1 MSVLA
6 LLFGSFTVPAT
17 AKAQIVGAQA
27 QYNSNVALQSGPDIE
42 FDFEGNTGA
51 NVQSASL
58 FPWTVQYDGRSES
71 FWAYCIEPSV
81 ALGNEGGTWSGKVVD
96 SAQYT
101 GGENKLG
108 STNPEAK
115 ERAEKI
121 NWIVSN
127 SYPHLSPAEMGFPNA
142 TIPDI
147 VPATAAAVWVISA
160 DATIDRSE
168 LEDGQLAIFDYL
180 MNNVKPLPMDSEY
193 SGKFIQ
199 SDAQDVVLVP
209 PRNAPKPKISTTASF
224 SESEL
229 VKTSPGQAPTDYVWD
244 TVNIENIYPGY
255 EYTLRGELFRKDANG
270 KLRSEDV
277 STESFK
283 TSDPKFTVTS
293 ENADGTVS
301 GTIVVRLSD
310 AEDIEKGEVGV
321 VYERLT
327 ANGITADGLPQ
338 VGNHLIAAH
347 EDPNDES
354 QIVKPYWTETPTSQT
369 SPDSPG
375 TSNPVVPPTPATEET
390 TTVTPTVTETA
401 PAVTTTQPGKTVV
414 TTEPDVTT
422 TQPGKTTTE
431 TQPDVTTTQPGNTVV
446 TTEPDVTTTQPG
458 NTVVTTEPDV
468 TTTQPGNTVVT
479 TEPDVTTTQPGNTV
493 VTTEPDVTT
502 TQPGNRVVTTEPDVT
517 TTQPGNTVVTTEPD
531 VTTTQPGNTVVT
543 TEPDVTTTQPG
554 TTVTSTAPA
563 VTVTETPTVT
573 TTNPNETVTTTVK
586 QGFKPNPEIRTVAE
600 FKDGVNVVQNGSTVV
615 DTVYYSG
622 LVAGKSYTLDAKLV
636 DKQDANNVLGTG
648 AVTFKVPGTEGE
660 LANGNVKV
668 DIAVTNAPNPVQAAV
683 AFERLT
689 SKEVNKAGEETDGK
703 KSNPIAEHEDIT
715 DEDQTVRTVLE
726 PSIATNAKFQDGST
740 EVVAGNTVIDTV
752 DYKGLVP
759 GKEYTLTAQLM
770 ERVGEK
776 APYQEGNVLG
786 QGTKTFTPETTDGSV
801 EVEITVNDDV
811 NKPVNAA
818 VAFEELTSTEVDEN
832 GQDNPKGGDT
842 PETSDD
848 NKIAEHKDIDDAN
861 QTVGAPHITTNANFE
876 KGSSEVT
883 NGAVVVDTVTYAGLV
898 PGKRYTLTAQLIDKA
913 DGKTVLGTGTETFTP
928 KEANG
933 SVDVKITVDNAP
945 DPEDRVVTA
954 AVAFEELTSTEVD
967 KNGNDNPKGGDT
979 PETSDDN
986 EIAEHTEIN
995 DEDQTVRNPK
1005 ISTNANF
1012 ANGAQEVKNG
1022 VAVVDT
1028 VTYEGLAPGKVYTL
1042 TADLIN
1048 KADGKTVLGTGNK
1061 TFIPSAPNGSED
1073 VTIVVSNAPEG
1084 ETVTAAVAFETL
1096 TSTQVD
1102 RAGKDNPK
1110 GGDTPETS
1118 DDNEI
1123 ADHKDIND
1131 KDQTVR
1137 SPRIATNA
1145 NFADGAKQVENGA
1158 VVVDTVD
1165 YSGLV
1170 KGKTYTLTAELK
1182 ERLGEAAPYTEG
1194 RTIGTG
1200 TETFQAPAENG
1211 KVDVRITVDGLEDGE
1226 QVAAAV
1232 AFEELTSTEVDRNGN
1247 DTPDAPGANEI
1258 AEHKE
1263 INDDNQTVE
1272 GPVDTPAPT
1281 TSEETIPTTTIQ
1293 LLPSTDPSEPSE
1305 STEETPVVPVPSEG
1319 TSEEPT
1325 PTTDVCKPVTSTSTV
1340 PGTTEPG
1347 TTEPGTTVPGTTG
1360 PDTTVPGTTV
1370 PGSTVPGTTVEESTT
1385 EVTTVPETC
1394 ASTPEEEPTPE
1405 ESTPTVP
1412 AEPTTSKETTT
1423 TTEPTTS
1430 KETTE
1435 ATTKVTTSA
1444 QPTTKPATPV
1454 VPSNTTTPVVPPVVW
1469 FPNPQIGTNAD
1480 FANGATEVVSGT
1492 VVNDTVKYQGLVPG
1506 KTYTLTAELVSKDVY
1521 NELVN
1526 RDAYG
1531 DAIIGTGTKT
1541 FTASETGNGSVVVE
1555 IPVVD
1560 GIDTPVRA
1568 AVAFETLTSTEVDRE
1583 GNDNPQGGETPN
1595 DVSDDNPIAEHK
1607 NINDQNQTVR
1617 SPNVPENSEP
1627 FIGTNANFAEGSTEV
1642 VAGATVVDT
1651 VRYTGLVPGKT
1662 YTLIADLVA
1671 KGSGAIIGQGE
1682 KQFVASES
1690 GYGAVNVDITVAS
1703 WVTNP
1708 VHAAVAFERLTSVEV
1723 DAQGNEQPA
1732 GNRVPQQIA
1741 EHRDINDAAQT
1752 VITPGTSEGRDIPG
1766 EPGVSTNADFSK
1778 GAEVVNGAV
1787 VRDVVKYWGLVPGAT
1802 YTATAQLMER
1812 LGESAPYTEGR
1823 VLGTQSVTFTP
1834 ETAYGEIVVEIPVT
1848 NAEGAVPAAVAF
1860 ETLTSTEV
1868 DRNGDENP
1876 KGGNTPDDVT
1886 DDNPIAEHKDI
1897 NDGYQTVKTSEGNT
1911 PPAEETTPATTT
1923 PSTTTPVAPS
1933 EETTPA
1939 SSTPAPT
1946 TAPGEE
1952 GSSSDFDKK
1961 KLWWLLLIPG
1971 LGMIPAVL
1979 GGGNGSSK
1987 PAPKPAPAP
1996 QESKPAPAPSSQPA
2010 PAPVGKPV
2018 PADSPRG
2025 EIKQIPSGGTVLE
2038 DDMPAYI

>member
-390 TTVTPTVTETA
+390 TTVTPTVTVTA
-401 PAVTTTQPGKTVV
+401 PA
-414 TTEPDVTT
+414 VTT

-431 TQPDVTTTQPGNTVV
+431 TQPDVTTTQPGKT
-446 TTEPDVTTTQPG
+446 TTETQ
-458 NTVVTTEPDV
+458 
-468 TTTQPGNTVVT
+468 
-479 TEPDVTTTQPGNTV
+479 
-493 VTTEPDVTT
+493 
-502 TQPGNRVVTTEPDVT
+502 
-517 TTQPGNTVVTTEPD
+517 PD

-752 DYKGLVP
+752 DYEGLVP
-759 GKEYTLTAQLM
+759 GKEYTLSAKLM
-770 ERVGEK
+770 ERLGE
-776 APYQEGNVLG
+776 AGSYEAGRVLG
-786 QGTKTFTPETTDGSV
+786 EGTATFTASETGADSV
-801 EVEITVNDDV
+801 EVTIEVSDDV
-811 NKPVNAA
+811 TEPVPAA
-818 VAFEELTSTEVDEN
+818 VAFEYLTSTEVNAQGE
-832 GQDNPKGGDT
+832 DNPKGADT
-842 PETSDD
+842 PKDSSDD
-848 NKIAEHKDIDDAN
+848 NPIADH
-861 QTVGAPHITTNANFE
+861 
-876 KGSSEVT
+876 
-883 NGAVVVDTVTYAGLV
+883 
-898 PGKRYTLTAQLIDKA
+898 
-913 DGKTVLGTGTETFTP
+913 
-928 KEANG
+928 
-933 SVDVKITVDNAP
+933 
-945 DPEDRVVTA
+945 ED
-954 AVAFEELTSTEVD
+954 
-967 KNGNDNPKGGDT
+967 
-979 PETSDDN
+979 
-986 EIAEHTEIN
+986 IN
-995 DEDQTVRNPK
+995 DE
-1005 ISTNANF
+1005 A
-1012 ANGAQEVKNG
+1012 
-1022 VAVVDT
+1022 
-1028 VTYEGLAPGKVYTL
+1028 
-1042 TADLIN
+1042 
-1048 KADGKTVLGTGNK
+1048 
-1061 TFIPSAPNGSED
+1061 
-1073 VTIVVSNAPEG
+1073 
-1084 ETVTAAVAFETL
+1084 
-1096 TSTQVD
+1096 
-1102 RAGKDNPK
+1102 
-1110 GGDTPETS
+1110 
-1118 DDNEI
+1118 
-1123 ADHKDIND
+1123 
-1131 KDQTVR
+1131 
-1137 SPRIATNA
+1137 
-1145 NFADGAKQVENGA
+1145 
-1158 VVVDTVD
+1158 
-1165 YSGLV
+1165 
-1170 KGKTYTLTAELK
+1170 
-1182 ERLGEAAPYTEG
+1182 
-1194 RTIGTG
+1194 
-1200 TETFQAPAENG
+1200 
-1211 KVDVRITVDGLEDGE
+1211 
-1226 QVAAAV
+1226 
-1232 AFEELTSTEVDRNGN
+1232 
-1247 DTPDAPGANEI
+1247 
-1258 AEHKE
+1258 
-1263 INDDNQTVE
+1263 QTVE
-1272 GPVDTPAPT
+1272 GPGET
-1281 TSEETIPTTTIQ
+1281 TSEEPAPTTTIQ
-1293 LLPSTDPSEPSE
+1293 LLPSTEPSVPSPSKVTTTVTTTKE
-1305 STEETPVVPVPSEG
+1305 PTQEET

-1325 PTTDVCKPVTSTSTV
+1325 PTTTIQLLPSTEPSTTSGVSTTKTAGVNEKTSTTSETSTTGVTTTDATTEATTPVTEPSTNETAPSSTPVVPLVPSNPEGKIDTKVTVNGKAIVDGEPVTVTEQDVNNGLKVTDEITYSGLAAGTKYRFEGQLQRVEFNEAGEVVKVTPVTEVKSTDVVAAENGKGTASVDFGTLTELIPGATYVVYERAIPLDGNDQPTTDPNGEPKDPSKDNRKVVEHKDPKDKAQTFEVVKTPTTTPTSPVAPSTTPDKCVPVTTVSTV
-1340 PGTTEPG
+1340 PGTTVAE
-1347 TTEPGTTVPGTTG
+1347 TTVSGTTVPESTLPGTPASTVPG
-1360 PDTTVPGTTV
+1360 TTVPGTTV
-1370 PGSTVPGTTVEESTT
+1370 PGTTVAPSTVPATTLPEHCVTTTPVTTTSVTTTPVAPTT
-1385 EVTTVPETC
+1385 E
-1394 ASTPEEEPTPE
+1394 PTQPTE
-1405 ESTPTVP
+1405 TVP
-1412 AEPTTSKETTT
+1412 AQPSTSEKPSKETTT
-1423 TTEPTTS
+1423 T
-1430 KETTE
+1430 
-1435 ATTKVTTSA
+1435 A
-1444 QPTTKPATPV
+1444 
-1454 VPSNTTTPVVPPVVW
+1454 PSSTTPVVPPVVW
-1469 FPNPQIGTNAD
+1469 FPNPQIGTTAD
-1480 FANGATEVVSGT
+1480 FANGAKEVVSGV

-1506 KTYTLTAELVSKDVY
+1506 KTYTLSAQLVSKDAFNNLADKNVY
-1521 NELVN
+1521 GE
-1526 RDAYG
+1526 
-1531 DAIIGTGTKT
+1531 AIIGTGTKT
-1541 FTASETGNGSVVVE
+1541 FTASETGNGSEVVE
-1555 IPVVD
+1555 ITVND

-1568 AVAFETLTSTEVDRE
+1568 AVAFETLTSTEVD
-1583 GNDNPQGGETPN
+1583 GNGQDNPKGGDTPN
-1595 DVSDDNPIAEHK
+1595 DPSDDNPIAEHK

-1617 SPNVPENSEP
+1617 SPETPDTPPVFGEKPY
-1627 FIGTNANFAEGSTEV
+1627 IGTNANFATGSKQV

-1651 VRYTGLVPGKT
+1651 VRYAGLVPGKT
-1662 YTLIADLVA
+1662 YTLTADLVT
-1671 KGSGAIIGQGE
+1671 KLNGAVVGQGE
-1682 KQFVASES
+1682 KQFTASED
-1690 GYGAVNVDITVAS
+1690 GFGVVDVEITVAS
-1703 WVTNP
+1703 WVKEP
-1708 VHAAVAFERLTSVEV
+1708 IYAAVAFERLTSTEV
-1723 DAQGNEQPA
+1723 DAQGEDLPE
-1732 GNRVPQQIA
+1732 GNRVPAQIA

-1752 VITPGTSEGRDIPG
+1752 VVSPEVDKGRG
-1766 EPGVSTNADFSK
+1766 VTMEPGVSTNADFAN
-1778 GAEVVNGAV
+1778 GGVVENGAT
-1787 VRDVVKYWGLVPGAT
+1787 VRDVVNYWGLVPGKT
-1802 YTATAQLMER
+1802 YTATAKLMER
-1812 LGESAPYTEGR
+1812 VGEKAPYSEGR
-1823 VLGTQSVTFTP
+1823 VLGTETVTFTP
-1834 ETAYGEIVVEIPVT
+1834 KESSGTITVDIPVT
-1848 NAEGAVPAAVAF
+1848 NAETPVVAAVAY
-1860 ETLTSTEV
+1860 ETITSTEV
-1868 DRNGDENP
+1868 DRSGKDNP
-1876 KGGNTPDDVT
+1876 KGGDTPTDYS
-1886 DDNPIAEHKDI
+1886 DDNPIAEHEDI
-1897 NDGYQTVKTSEGNT
+1897 NDSFQTVTSEGDT
-1911 PPAEETTPATTT
+1911 PTTPEETTPAETPETTT
-1923 PSTTTPVAPS
+1923 

-1939 SSTPAPT
+1939 PVPSETTSTT
-1946 TAPGEE
+1946 TTPGSDGGTTPDE
-1952 GSSSDFDKK
+1952 GSSVDRD

-1971 LGMIPAVL
+1971 LGMIPALL
-1979 GGGNGSSK
+1979 GGGGSST
-1987 PAPKPAPAP
+1987 PAPKPAPKP
-1996 QESKPAPAPSSQPA
+1996 VPSKPAPAPAPSTSTVHTPKPA
-2010 PAPVGKPV
+2010 GKPV

-2025 EIKQIPSGGTVLE
+2025 EIKQIPSGGTAL
-2038 DDMPAYI
+2038 DADMPAYI

>member
-1 MSVLA
+1 M
-6 LLFGSFTVPAT
+6 
-17 AKAQIVGAQA
+17 
-27 QYNSNVALQSGPDIE
+27 
-42 FDFEGNTGA
+42 
-51 NVQSASL
+51 
-58 FPWTVQYDGRSES
+58 
-71 FWAYCIEPSV
+71 
-81 ALGNEGGTWSGKVVD
+81 
-96 SAQYT
+96 
-101 GGENKLG
+101 
-108 STNPEAK
+108 
-115 ERAEKI
+115 
-121 NWIVSN
+121 
-127 SYPHLSPAEMGFPNA
+127 
-142 TIPDI
+142 
-147 VPATAAAVWVISA
+147 
-160 DATIDRSE
+160 
-168 LEDGQLAIFDYL
+168 
-180 MNNVKPLPMDSEY
+180 
-193 SGKFIQ
+193 
-199 SDAQDVVLVP
+199 
-209 PRNAPKPKISTTASF
+209 
-224 SESEL
+224 
-229 VKTSPGQAPTDYVWD
+229 
-244 TVNIENIYPGY
+244 
-255 EYTLRGELFRKDANG
+255 
-270 KLRSEDV
+270 
-277 STESFK
+277 
-283 TSDPKFTVTS
+283 
-293 ENADGTVS
+293 
-301 GTIVVRLSD
+301 
-310 AEDIEKGEVGV
+310 
-321 VYERLT
+321 
-327 ANGITADGLPQ
+327 
-338 VGNHLIAAH
+338 
-347 EDPNDES
+347 
-354 QIVKPYWTETPTSQT
+354 
-369 SPDSPG
+369 
-375 TSNPVVPPTPATEET
+375 
-390 TTVTPTVTETA
+390 
-401 PAVTTTQPGKTVV
+401 
-414 TTEPDVTT
+414 
-422 TQPGKTTTE
+422 
-431 TQPDVTTTQPGNTVV
+431 
-446 TTEPDVTTTQPG
+446 TTTQPG

>member
-1 MSVLA
+1 M
-6 LLFGSFTVPAT
+6 
-17 AKAQIVGAQA
+17 
-27 QYNSNVALQSGPDIE
+27 
-42 FDFEGNTGA
+42 
-51 NVQSASL
+51 
-58 FPWTVQYDGRSES
+58 
-71 FWAYCIEPSV
+71 
-81 ALGNEGGTWSGKVVD
+81 
-96 SAQYT
+96 
-101 GGENKLG
+101 
-108 STNPEAK
+108 
-115 ERAEKI
+115 
-121 NWIVSN
+121 
-127 SYPHLSPAEMGFPNA
+127 
-142 TIPDI
+142 
-147 VPATAAAVWVISA
+147 
-160 DATIDRSE
+160 
-168 LEDGQLAIFDYL
+168 
-180 MNNVKPLPMDSEY
+180 
-193 SGKFIQ
+193 
-199 SDAQDVVLVP
+199 
-209 PRNAPKPKISTTASF
+209 
-224 SESEL
+224 
-229 VKTSPGQAPTDYVWD
+229 TS
-244 TVNIENIYPGY
+244 
-255 EYTLRGELFRKDANG
+255 
-270 KLRSEDV
+270 
-277 STESFK
+277 
-283 TSDPKFTVTS
+283 
-293 ENADGTVS
+293 
-301 GTIVVRLSD
+301 
-310 AEDIEKGEVGV
+310 
-321 VYERLT
+321 
-327 ANGITADGLPQ
+327 
-338 VGNHLIAAH
+338 
-347 EDPNDES
+347 
-354 QIVKPYWTETPTSQT
+354 
-369 SPDSPG
+369 
-375 TSNPVVPPTPATEET
+375 
-390 TTVTPTVTETA
+390 
-401 PAVTTTQPGKTVV
+401 TQPGNTVV
-414 TTEPDVTT
+414 T
-422 TQPGKTTTE
+422 

-446 TTEPDVTTTQPG
+446 TTQPDVTSTQPG
-458 NTVVTTEPDV
+458 TTFRTTEPTVTETAPAPTVTTTMPVTTVTAPAVTTTVPGSTVVTTEPIV
-468 TTTQPGNTVVT
+468 TTTV
-479 TEPDVTTTQPGNTV
+479 
-493 VTTEPDVTT
+493 
-502 TQPGNRVVTTEPDVT
+502 
-517 TTQPGNTVVTTEPD
+517 
-531 VTTTQPGNTVVT
+531 
-543 TEPDVTTTQPG
+543 PG
-554 TTVTSTAPA
+554 TTVSETLPLVPGEPSEESTAPI
-563 VTVTETPTVT
+563 T
-573 TTNPNETVTTTVK
+573 TTTVK
-586 QGFKPNPEIRTVAE
+586 QGFNPNPSIRTVAE

-615 DTVYYSG
+615 DTVYYYG

-636 DKQDANNVLGTG
+636 DKQDDENVLGTG
-648 AVTFKVPGTEGE
+648 AVTFKVPGTDGE

-689 SKEVNKAGEETDGK
+689 SKDVNKAGEETDGK
-703 KSNPIAEHEDIT
+703 KVNDIAKHEDIS
-715 DEDQTVRTVLE
+715 DEDQTVRTVFE

-759 GKEYTLTAQLM
+759 GKEYTLSAKLM

-776 APYQEGNVLG
+776 APYQEGKVLG
-786 QGTKTFTPETTDGSV
+786 TGTTTFTPETTDGSV
-801 EVEITVNDDV
+801 EVEIKVNDDV

-832 GQDNPKGGDT
+832 GQDNSKGGDT

-848 NKIAEHKDIDDAN
+848 NKIAEHKDINDAN

-898 PGKRYTLTAQLIDKA
+898 PGKEYTLTAQLIDKA

-945 DPEDRVVTA
+945 EDRVVTA
-954 AVAFEELTSTEVD
+954 AVAFEELTSTQVD
-967 KNGNDNPKGGDT
+967 KTGNDNPKGGDT

-986 EIAEHTEIN
+986 PIADHKEIN

-1028 VTYEGLAPGKVYTL
+1028 VTYEGLVPGKVYTL

-1048 KADGKTVLGTGNK
+1048 KADGKTVLGSGNK
-1061 TFIPSAPNGSED
+1061 TFIPTTPNGSED

-1102 RAGKDNPK
+1102 RAGKENPK

-1118 DDNEI
+1118 DDNPI
-1123 ADHKDIND
+1123 AEHKDIND

-1145 NFADGAKQVENGA
+1145 NFADGAKQVENGT
-1158 VVVDTVD
+1158 VVVDTVE

-1170 KGKTYTLTAELK
+1170 KDKTYTLTAELK
-1182 ERLGEAAPYTEG
+1182 ERLGEAAPFREG

-1200 TETFQAPAENG
+1200 TETFTAEAENG
-1211 KVDVRITVDGLEDGE
+1211 KVDVHITVEGLNEGE

-1247 DTPDAPGANEI
+1247 DTPDAPGANKI
-1258 AEHKE
+1258 AEHKD
-1263 INDDNQTVE
+1263 INDGKQTVE
-1272 GPVDTPAPT
+1272 GPVNTPT
-1281 TSEETIPTTTIQ
+1281 TE
-1293 LLPSTDPSEPSE
+1293 PSAPGESTESTVPAVPSEP
-1305 STEETPVVPVPSEG
+1305 T
-1319 TSEEPT
+1319 EPT
-1325 PTTDVCKPVTSTSTV
+1325 APGESSEPTTQETTPTAPTTDVCKPVTSTSTV

-1347 TTEPGTTVPGTTG
+1347 TIEPGTTVPGTTG
-1360 PDTTVPGTTV
+1360 PDTTIPGTTV
-1370 PGSTVPGTTVEESTT
+1370 PGTTGPGTTVKESTT

-1394 ASTPEEEPTPE
+1394 VSTTEEEPTPDTSDE
-1405 ESTPTVP
+1405 TSTEPTEPTAPETSKESTTTVP
-1412 AEPTTSKETTT
+1412 AQPTTSEQ
-1423 TTEPTTS
+1423 TTEP
-1430 KETTE
+1430 
-1435 ATTKVTTSA
+1435 TKVTTSE
-1444 QPTTKPATPV
+1444 QPTKPTTPV

-1469 FPNPQIGTNAD
+1469 FPNPQIGTTAD

-1617 SPNVPENSEP
+1617 SPNAPEASEP
-1627 FIGTNANFAEGSTEV
+1627 FIGTNANFAEGATEA

-1662 YTLIADLVA
+1662 YTLTADLVA

-1682 KQFVASES
+1682 KQFVASEA
-1690 GYGAVNVDITVAS
+1690 GYGSVNVDITVAS
-1703 WVTNP
+1703 WVTKP
-1708 VHAAVAFERLTSVEV
+1708 VYAAVAFERLTSVEV

-1802 YTATAQLMER
+1802 YTATAHLMER

-1834 ETAYGEIVVEIPVT
+1834 EAAYGEIVVEIPVT

-1886 DDNPIAEHKDI
+1886 DDNPIAEHTDI
-1897 NDGYQTVKTSEGNT
+1897 NDGYQTVETSEGNT

-1923 PSTTTPVAPS
+1923 PSTTTPDAPS

-1939 SSTPAPT
+1939 SSTTAPT
-1946 TAPGEE
+1946 TVPGEE

-1996 QESKPAPAPSSQPA
+1996 SESKPAPAPSSQPA

-2038 DDMPAYI
+2038 KDMPAYI

>member
-1 MSVLA
+1 MSNSGGVGFTLKKGANGQEQVGYGGFCLEPEKNNPEGLEAEKESNWSVDQNFLSGLPQQNQQALSWIVNTFFSTEPNQLREQGNLLA
-6 LLFGSFTVPAT
+6 EEAQKAGKLPELDFDDDEYDFDDNEGLAFTYLAMLEI
-17 AKAQIVGAQA
+17 AGH
-27 QYNSNVALQSGPDIE
+27 PDIH
-42 FDFEGNTGA
+42 
-51 NVQSASL
+51 
-58 FPWTVQYDGRSES
+58 
-71 FWAYCIEPSV
+71 SV
-81 ALGNEGGTWSGKVVD
+81 TSGV
-96 SAQYT
+96 
-101 GGENKLG
+101 LG
-108 STNPEAK
+108 SENAESREFYTEVAK
-115 ERAEKI
+115 G
-121 NWIVSN
+121 
-127 SYPHLSPAEMGFPNA
+127 LA
-142 TIPDI
+142 TYILETKAP
-147 VPATAAAVWVISA
+147 TASVNYSVM
-160 DATIDRSE
+160 
-168 LEDGQLAIFDYL
+168 YL
-180 MNNVKPLPMDSEY
+180 NDKY
-193 SGKFIQ
+193 Q
-199 SDAQDVVLVP
+199 RVLVP
-209 PRNAPKPKISTTASF
+209 
-224 SESEL
+224 
-229 VKTSPGQAPTDYVWD
+229 
-244 TVNIENIYPGY
+244 
-255 EYTLRGELFRKDANG
+255 NG
-270 KLRSEDV
+270 
-277 STESFK
+277 
-283 TSDPKFTVTS
+283 
-293 ENADGTVS
+293 G
-301 GTIVVRLSD
+301 G
-310 AEDIEKGEVGV
+310 
-321 VYERLT
+321 LT
-327 ANGITADGLPQ
+327 P
-338 VGNHLIAAH
+338 
-347 EDPNDES
+347 
-354 QIVKPYWTETPTSQT
+354 TPTST
-369 SPDSPG
+369 APTAPATTPG
-375 TSNPVVPPTPATEET
+375 MVEPSTPPTVTEET
-390 TTVTPTVTETA
+390 VTVTPTVTKTAPATTTTLPGTVVTETEPNVTTTQPGTVVTETEPNVTTTQPGTVVTETEPNVTTTQPGTVVTETEPNVTTTQPGATVTTTMPVTTVTA
-401 PAVTTTQPGKTVV
+401 PAVTTTVPGTTVV
-414 TTEPDVTT
+414 TTEPIVTT
-422 TQPGKTTTE
+422 T
-431 TQPDVTTTQPGNTVV
+431 V
-446 TTEPDVTTTQPG
+446 
-458 NTVVTTEPDV
+458 
-468 TTTQPGNTVVT
+468 
-479 TEPDVTTTQPGNTV
+479 
-493 VTTEPDVTT
+493 
-502 TQPGNRVVTTEPDVT
+502 
-517 TTQPGNTVVTTEPD
+517 
-531 VTTTQPGNTVVT
+531 
-543 TEPDVTTTQPG
+543 PG
-554 TTVTSTAPA
+554 TTVSETLPVVPGKPSEESTAPI
-563 VTVTETPTVT
+563 T
-573 TTNPNETVTTTVK
+573 TTTVK
-586 QGFKPNPEIRTVAE
+586 QGFNPNPNIRTRAE

-648 AVTFKVPGTEGE
+648 AVTFVVPGTEGE

-668 DIAVTNAPNPVQAAV
+668 EIAVTNAPNPVQAAV

-689 SKEVNKAGEETDGK
+689 SKDVNKAGEETDGK
-703 KSNPIAEHEDIT
+703 KSNPIADHEDIA
-715 DEDQTVRTVLE
+715 DEDQTVRTVFE
-726 PSIATNAKFQDGST
+726 PSIATNAKFKDGST
-740 EVVAGNTVIDTV
+740 EIAAGNTVIDTV

-759 GKEYTLTAQLM
+759 GKEYTLSAKLM
-770 ERVGEK
+770 ERIGDQ

-786 QGTKTFTPETTDGSV
+786 TGTTTFTPETTDGSV
-801 EVEITVNDDV
+801 EVEIKVNDDV
-811 NKPVNAA
+811 TKPVNAA

-848 NKIAEHKDIDDAN
+848 NKIAEHKDINDAN

-898 PGKRYTLTAQLIDKA
+898 PGKEYTLTAQLIDKA
-913 DGKTVLGTGTETFTP
+913 DGKTVLGIGTETFTP

-933 SVDVKITVDNAP
+933 SVDVKISVDNAP
-945 DPEDRVVTA
+945 KDRVVTA
-954 AVAFEELTSTEVD
+954 AVAFEELTSTQVD
-967 KNGNDNPKGGDT
+967 KTGNDNPKGGDT

-986 EIAEHTEIN
+986 PIADHKEIN

-1028 VTYEGLAPGKVYTL
+1028 VTYEGLVPGKVYTL

-1048 KADGKTVLGTGNK
+1048 KADGKTVLGSGNK
-1061 TFIPSAPNGSED
+1061 TFIPTTPNGSED
-1073 VTIVVSNAPEG
+1073 VTIVVSNASEG

-1102 RAGKDNPK
+1102 RAGKENPK

-1118 DDNEI
+1118 DDNPI
-1123 ADHKDIND
+1123 AEHKDIND
-1131 KDQTVR
+1131 KDQAVR

-1145 NFADGAKQVENGA
+1145 NFADGSKQVENGT
-1158 VVVDTVD
+1158 VVVDTVE

-1170 KGKTYTLTAELK
+1170 KDKTYTLTAELK
-1182 ERLGEAAPYTEG
+1182 ERLGEAAPFREG

-1200 TETFQAPAENG
+1200 TETFTAEAENG
-1211 KVDVRITVDGLEDGE
+1211 KVDVHITVEGLNEGE

-1247 DTPDAPGANEI
+1247 DTPDAPAPNKI
-1258 AEHKE
+1258 AEHKD
-1263 INDDNQTVE
+1263 INDSKQSVE
-1272 GPVDTPAPT
+1272 GPVNTPTTEPSTTTEETTPKET
-1281 TSEETIPTTTIQ
+1281 TSEEPTPTTTIQ
-1293 LLPSTDPSEPSE
+1293 LIPSTEPSAPGE
-1305 STEETPVVPVPSEG
+1305 STEDTPIVPVPSKE

-1325 PTTDVCKPVTSTSTV
+1325 PTTTIQLIPSTETTAPTTDVCKPVTSTSTVPGTTV

-1360 PDTTVPGTTV
+1360 PDTTIPGTTVPGTTV
-1370 PGSTVPGTTVEESTT
+1370 PGTTVKESTT

-1394 ASTPEEEPTPE
+1394 ASTTEEEPTPKTSE
-1405 ESTPTVP
+1405 ESTTTVP
-1412 AEPTTSKETTT
+1412 AQPGTSEK
-1423 TTEPTTS
+1423 TTEPTKPATS
-1430 KETTE
+1430 EKTTE
-1435 ATTKVTTSA
+1435 
-1444 QPTTKPATPV
+1444 PTKPTTPV

-1583 GNDNPQGGETPN
+1583 GNDNPKGGETPN

-1617 SPNVPENSEP
+1617 SPNAPEASEP
-1627 FIGTNANFAEGSTEV
+1627 FIGTNANFAEGATEV

-1662 YTLIADLVA
+1662 YTLTADLVA
-1671 KGSGAIIGQGE
+1671 KRSGAIIGQGE
-1682 KQFVASES
+1682 KQFVASEA
-1690 GYGAVNVDITVAS
+1690 GYGSVNVDITVAS

-1708 VHAAVAFERLTSVEV
+1708 VYAAVAFERLTSVEV

-1834 ETAYGEIVVEIPVT
+1834 EAAYGEIVVEIPVT

-1897 NDGYQTVKTSEGNT
+1897 NDGYQTVETSEGDT
-1911 PPAEETTPATTT
+1911 PPAEKTTPATTT
-1923 PSTTTPVAPS
+1923 PSTTTPGAPA

-1939 SSTPAPT
+1939 SSTPAPST
-1946 TAPGEE
+1946 TPGEE
-1952 GSSSDFDKK
+1952 GSSADFDKK

-1987 PAPKPAPAP
+1987 PAPKPTPAP

-2038 DDMPAYI
+2038 KDMPAYI

>member
-1 MSVLA
+1 MFSQTDINPTIAFEDSDHAAVS
-6 LLFGSFTVPAT
+6 GYVTVP
-17 AKAQIVGAQA
+17 I
-27 QYNSNVALQSGPDIE
+27 
-42 FDFEGNTGA
+42 
-51 NVQSASL
+51 
-58 FPWTVQYDGRSES
+58 
-71 FWAYCIEPSV
+71 
-81 ALGNEGGTWSGKVVD
+81 
-96 SAQYT
+96 
-101 GGENKLG
+101 
-108 STNPEAK
+108 
-115 ERAEKI
+115 
-121 NWIVSN
+121 
-127 SYPHLSPAEMGFPNA
+127 
-142 TIPDI
+142 
-147 VPATAAAVWVISA
+147 
-160 DATIDRSE
+160 
-168 LEDGQLAIFDYL
+168 
-180 MNNVKPLPMDSEY
+180 
-193 SGKFIQ
+193 
-199 SDAQDVVLVP
+199 
-209 PRNAPKPKISTTASF
+209 
-224 SESEL
+224 
-229 VKTSPGQAPTDYVWD
+229 
-244 TVNIENIYPGY
+244 
-255 EYTLRGELFRKDANG
+255 TLN
-270 KLRSEDV
+270 EDV
-277 STESFK
+277 SNVESMVVFEELTSTNVNHKLQFTDGNTDVK
-283 TSDPKFTVTS
+283 TIGWHRD
-293 ENADGTVS
+293 
-301 GTIVVRLSD
+301 L
-310 AEDIEKGEVGV
+310 ED
-321 VYERLT
+321 
-327 ANGITADGLPQ
+327 
-338 VGNHLIAAH
+338 
-347 EDPNDES
+347 S
-354 QIVKPYWTETPTSQT
+354 SQT
-369 SPDSPG
+369 LRLGEAPSHEPSPTTKPA
-375 TSNPVVPPTPATEET
+375 VPEESSEESEPSTALTTAPSVTEVT
-390 TTVTPTVTETA
+390 TTVTPTVTVTA
-401 PAVTTTQPGKTVV
+401 PTTTSTKPGTVV
-414 TTEPDVTT
+414 TTTLPNVTS
-422 TQPGKTTTE
+422 
-431 TQPDVTTTQPGNTVV
+431 TQPGNTVV
-446 TTEPDVTTTQPG
+446 TTQPDVTSTQPG
-458 NTVVTTEPDV
+458 TTFRTTEPTVTETAPAPTVTTTMPVTTVTAPAVTTTVPGSTVVTTEPIV
-468 TTTQPGNTVVT
+468 TTTV
-479 TEPDVTTTQPGNTV
+479 
-493 VTTEPDVTT
+493 
-502 TQPGNRVVTTEPDVT
+502 
-517 TTQPGNTVVTTEPD
+517 
-531 VTTTQPGNTVVT
+531 
-543 TEPDVTTTQPG
+543 PG
-554 TTVTSTAPA
+554 TTVSETLPLVPGEPSEESTAPI
-563 VTVTETPTVT
+563 T
-573 TTNPNETVTTTVK
+573 TTTVK
-586 QGFKPNPEIRTVAE
+586 QGFNPNPSIRTVAE

-615 DTVYYSG
+615 DTVYYYG

-636 DKQDANNVLGTG
+636 DKQDDENVLGTG
-648 AVTFKVPGTEGE
+648 AVTFKVPGTDGE

-689 SKEVNKAGEETDGK
+689 SKDVNKAGEETDGK
-703 KSNPIAEHEDIT
+703 KVNDIAKHEDIS
-715 DEDQTVRTVLE
+715 DEDQTVRTVFE

-759 GKEYTLTAQLM
+759 GKEYTLSAKLM

-776 APYQEGNVLG
+776 APYQEGKVLG
-786 QGTKTFTPETTDGSV
+786 TGTTTFTPETTDGSV
-801 EVEITVNDDV
+801 EVEIKVNDDV

-832 GQDNPKGGDT
+832 GQDNSKGGDT

-848 NKIAEHKDIDDAN
+848 NKIAEHKDINDAN

-898 PGKRYTLTAQLIDKA
+898 PGKEYTLTAQLIDKA

-945 DPEDRVVTA
+945 EDRVVTA
-954 AVAFEELTSTEVD
+954 AVAFEELTSTQVD
-967 KNGNDNPKGGDT
+967 KTGNDNPKGGDT

-986 EIAEHTEIN
+986 PIADHKEIN

-1028 VTYEGLAPGKVYTL
+1028 VTYEGLVPGKVYTL

-1048 KADGKTVLGTGNK
+1048 KADGKTVLGSGNK
-1061 TFIPSAPNGSED
+1061 TFIPTTPNGSED

-1102 RAGKDNPK
+1102 RAGKENPK

-1118 DDNEI
+1118 DDNPI
-1123 ADHKDIND
+1123 AEHKDIND

-1145 NFADGAKQVENGA
+1145 NFADGAKQVENGT
-1158 VVVDTVD
+1158 VVVDTVE

-1170 KGKTYTLTAELK
+1170 KDKTYTLTAELK
-1182 ERLGEAAPYTEG
+1182 ERLGEAAPFREG

-1200 TETFQAPAENG
+1200 TETFTAEAENG
-1211 KVDVRITVDGLEDGE
+1211 KVDVHITVEGLNEGE

-1247 DTPDAPGANEI
+1247 DTPDAPGANKI
-1258 AEHKE
+1258 AEHKD
-1263 INDDNQTVE
+1263 INDGKQTVE
-1272 GPVDTPAPT
+1272 GPVNTPT
-1281 TSEETIPTTTIQ
+1281 TE
-1293 LLPSTDPSEPSE
+1293 PSAPGESTESTVPAVPSEP
-1305 STEETPVVPVPSEG
+1305 T
-1319 TSEEPT
+1319 EPT
-1325 PTTDVCKPVTSTSTV
+1325 APGESSEPTTQETTPTAPTTDVCKPVTSTSTV

-1347 TTEPGTTVPGTTG
+1347 TIEPGTTVPGTTG
-1360 PDTTVPGTTV
+1360 PDTTIPGTTV
-1370 PGSTVPGTTVEESTT
+1370 PGTTGPGTTVKESTT

-1394 ASTPEEEPTPE
+1394 VSTTEEEPTPDTSDE
-1405 ESTPTVP
+1405 TSTEPTEPTAPETSKESTTTVP
-1412 AEPTTSKETTT
+1412 AQPTTSEQ
-1423 TTEPTTS
+1423 TTEP
-1430 KETTE
+1430 
-1435 ATTKVTTSA
+1435 TKVTTSE
-1444 QPTTKPATPV
+1444 QPTKPTTPV

-1469 FPNPQIGTNAD
+1469 FPNPQIGTTAD

-1617 SPNVPENSEP
+1617 SPNAPENSEP
-1627 FIGTNANFAEGSTEV
+1627 FIGTNANFAEGATEV

-1662 YTLIADLVA
+1662 YTLTADLVA
-1671 KGSGAIIGQGE
+1671 KRSGAIIGQGE
-1682 KQFVASES
+1682 KQFVASEA
-1690 GYGAVNVDITVAS
+1690 GYGSVNVDITVAS

-1708 VHAAVAFERLTSVEV
+1708 VYAGVAFERLTSVEV

-1897 NDGYQTVKTSEGNT
+1897 NDGYQTVETSEGNT
-1911 PPAEETTPATTT
+1911 PPAEETTPATTA
-1923 PSTTTPVAPS
+1923 PATTTPVAPS

-1939 SSTPAPT
+1939 SSTTAPT
-1946 TAPGEE
+1946 SVPGEE
-1952 GSSSDFDKK
+1952 GSSADFDKK

-1996 QESKPAPAPSSQPA
+1996 QESKPAPAPSNQPA

>member
-1 MSVLA
+1 M
-6 LLFGSFTVPAT
+6 
-17 AKAQIVGAQA
+17 
-27 QYNSNVALQSGPDIE
+27 Y
-42 FDFEGNTGA
+42 
-51 NVQSASL
+51 
-58 FPWTVQYDGRSES
+58 
-71 FWAYCIEPSV
+71 
-81 ALGNEGGTWSGKVVD
+81 
-96 SAQYT
+96 
-101 GGENKLG
+101 
-108 STNPEAK
+108 
-115 ERAEKI
+115 
-121 NWIVSN
+121 
-127 SYPHLSPAEMGFPNA
+127 
-142 TIPDI
+142 
-147 VPATAAAVWVISA
+147 
-160 DATIDRSE
+160 
-168 LEDGQLAIFDYL
+168 
-180 MNNVKPLPMDSEY
+180 
-193 SGKFIQ
+193 
-199 SDAQDVVLVP
+199 
-209 PRNAPKPKISTTASF
+209 
-224 SESEL
+224 
-229 VKTSPGQAPTDYVWD
+229 D
-244 TVNIENIYPGY
+244 TVYIENIYPGY
-255 EYTLRGELFRKDANG
+255 EYRLDATMHRKDAAGNLDEEG
-270 KLRSEDV
+270 HGHAEFYPENSEIFLDRV
-277 STESFK
+277 
-283 TSDPKFTVTS
+283 DNP
-293 ENADGTVS
+293 DGSVS
-301 GTIVVRLSD
+301 GRVVVKIDD
-310 AEDIEKGEVGV
+310 ADDIKPGEVGV
-321 VYERLT
+321 VYEVLT
-327 ANGITADGLPQ
+327 AREIQADGMPQ
-338 VGNHLIAAH
+338 KGKHTIAKH
-347 EDPNDES
+347 EDPND
-354 QIVKPYWTETPTSQT
+354 QDQTVKPHSTGEP
-369 SPDSPG
+369 
-375 TSNPVVPPTPATEET
+375 VPPTSTTAKTTPTEGSSTSTVTQTTTPT
-390 TTVTPTVTETA
+390 TTVTADTTTVLVTPTTTVTA
-401 PAVTTTQPGKTVV
+401 PATVTTAPGTTEVVPGPSTTTTAPGTTVV
-414 TTEPDVTT
+414 EDGPSTT
-422 TQPGKTTTE
+422 TTA
-431 TQPDVTTTQPGNTVV
+431 
-446 TTEPDVTTTQPG
+446 
-458 NTVVTTEPDV
+458 
-468 TTTQPGNTVVT
+468 
-479 TEPDVTTTQPGNTV
+479 
-493 VTTEPDVTT
+493 
-502 TQPGNRVVTTEPDVT
+502 
-517 TTQPGNTVVTTEPD
+517 
-531 VTTTQPGNTVVT
+531 
-543 TEPDVTTTQPG
+543 PG
-554 TTVTSTAPA
+554 TTVTSTAPT
-563 VTVTETPTVT
+563 VTVTETPTT
-573 TTNPNETVTTTVK
+573 TATVPNQTVTTTVK
-586 QGFKPNPEIRTVAE
+586 QGFNPNPNIRTRAE
-600 FKDGVNVVQNGSTVV
+600 FKDSVNVVQNGSTVV

-636 DKQDANNVLGTG
+636 DKQDENNVLGTG

-689 SKEVNKAGEETDGK
+689 SKEVNKAGEETNGK
-703 KSNPIAEHEDIT
+703 KSNPIADHEDIA
-715 DEDQTVRTVLE
+715 DEDQTVRTVFE

-759 GKEYTLTAQLM
+759 GKEYTLSAKLM

-786 QGTKTFTPETTDGSV
+786 TGTTTFTPETTDGSV

-811 NKPVNAA
+811 TKPVNAA
-818 VAFEELTSTEVDEN
+818 VAFEELTSTEVDKT

-842 PETSDD
+842 PEMSDD
-848 NKIAEHKDIDDAN
+848 NPIAEHKEIDDAN

-898 PGKRYTLTAQLIDKA
+898 PGKEYTLTAQLIDKA

-945 DPEDRVVTA
+945 EDRVVTA

-967 KNGNDNPKGGDT
+967 KNGNENPKGGDT
-979 PETSDDN
+979 PETPDDN
-986 EIAEHTEIN
+986 PIAEHKDI
-995 DEDQTVRNPK
+995 DDKDQTVRNPK

-1028 VTYEGLAPGKVYTL
+1028 VTYEGLVPGKVYTL

-1048 KADGKTVLGTGNK
+1048 KADGKTVLGSGNK
-1061 TFIPSAPNGSED
+1061 TFIPTKPNGSED

-1110 GGDTPETS
+1110 GGDTPKTS
-1118 DDNEI
+1118 DDNPI
-1123 ADHKDIND
+1123 AEHKDIND

-1145 NFADGAKQVENGA
+1145 NFADGAKQVENGT
-1158 VVVDTVD
+1158 VVVDTVE

-1170 KGKTYTLTAELK
+1170 KDKTYTLTAELK
-1182 ERLGEAAPYTEG
+1182 ERLGEAAPFREG
-1194 RTIGTG
+1194 RTVGTG
-1200 TETFQAPAENG
+1200 TETFTAEAENG
-1211 KVDVRITVDGLEDGE
+1211 KVDVRITVEGLDEGE

-1247 DTPDAPGANEI
+1247 DTPDAPAPNKI
-1258 AEHKE
+1258 AEHKD
-1263 INDDNQTVE
+1263 INDSKQSVE
-1272 GPVDTPAPT
+1272 GPVNTPT
-1281 TSEETIPTTTIQ
+1281 TEPSTTTEETTFEEPTPTTTIQ
-1293 LLPSTDPSEPSE
+1293 LIPSTEPSAPGE
-1305 STEETPVVPVPSEG
+1305 STEDTPIVPVPSTE

-1325 PTTDVCKPVTSTSTV
+1325 PTTTIQLIPSTETTAPTTDVCKPVTSTSTV

-1370 PGSTVPGTTVEESTT
+1370 PGTTVPGTTVKESTT

-1394 ASTPEEEPTPE
+1394 ASTTEEEPTPE
-1405 ESTPTVP
+1405 TSDESTTTVP
-1412 AEPTTSKETTT
+1412 AQPGTSEKTTEK
-1423 TTEPTTS
+1423 TTEPTKATTS
-1430 KETTE
+1430 EKTTE
-1435 ATTKVTTSA
+1435 
-1444 QPTTKPATPV
+1444 PTKPTSPV

-1469 FPNPQIGTNAD
+1469 FPNPQIGTTAD

-1607 NINDQNQTVR
+1607 SINDQNQTVR
-1617 SPNVPENSEP
+1617 SPNTPEASEP

-1662 YTLIADLVA
+1662 YTLTADLVA

-1682 KQFVASES
+1682 KQFVASEN
-1690 GYGAVNVDITVAS
+1690 GYGEVNVDITVAS

-1723 DAQGNEQPA
+1723 DAQGNELPA

-1752 VITPGTSEGRDIPG
+1752 VITPGTSEGRDFPG

-1897 NDGYQTVKTSEGNT
+1897 NDGYQTVNSSEGGT
-1911 PPAEETTPATTT
+1911 PPAEETTPATTAPT
-1923 PSTTTPVAPS
+1923 TTTPVAPS
-1933 EETTPA
+1933 EETTTA
-1939 SSTPAPT
+1939 TSTPAPT
-1946 TAPGEE
+1946 TVPADEE
-1952 GSSSDFDKK
+1952 GSSADFDKK

-1987 PAPKPAPAP
+1987 PTPKPTPAP
-1996 QESKPAPAPSSQPA
+1996 SENKPAPAPSSQPA

-2038 DDMPAYI
+2038 EDMPAYI

>member
-1 MSVLA
+1 M
-6 LLFGSFTVPAT
+6 
-17 AKAQIVGAQA
+17 
-27 QYNSNVALQSGPDIE
+27 
-42 FDFEGNTGA
+42 
-51 NVQSASL
+51 
-58 FPWTVQYDGRSES
+58 
-71 FWAYCIEPSV
+71 

-468 TTTQPGNTVVT
+468 TTTQPGKTTTETQPDVTTTQPGNTVVTTEPDVTTTQPGNTVVTTEPDVTTTQPGNTVVT

-502 TQPGNRVVTTEPDVT
+502 TQPGNR
-517 TTQPGNTVVTTEPD
+517 
-531 VTTTQPGNTVVT
+531 VVT

-648 AVTFKVPGTEGE
+648 AVTFVVPGTEGE

-668 DIAVTNAPNPVQAAV
+668 EIAVTNAPNPVQAAV

-689 SKEVNKAGEETDGK
+689 SKDVNKAGEETDGK
-703 KSNPIAEHEDIT
+703 KSNPIADHEDIA
-715 DEDQTVRTVLE
+715 DEDQTVRTVFE
-726 PSIATNAKFQDGST
+726 PSIATNAKFKDGST
-740 EVVAGNTVIDTV
+740 EIAAGNTVIDTV

-759 GKEYTLTAQLM
+759 GKEYTLSAKLM
-770 ERVGEK
+770 ERIGDQ

-786 QGTKTFTPETTDGSV
+786 TGTTTFTPETTDGSV
-801 EVEITVNDDV
+801 EVEIKVNDDV
-811 NKPVNAA
+811 TKPVDAA
-818 VAFEELTSTEVDEN
+818 VAFEDLTSTVVDKA

-848 NKIAEHKDIDDAN
+848 NPIAEHKDINDAN
-861 QTVGAPHITTNANFE
+861 QTVGAPHISTNANFE
-876 KGSSEVT
+876 KGSSEVI

-898 PGKRYTLTAQLIDKA
+898 PGKEYTLTAQLIDKA
-913 DGKTVLGTGTETFTP
+913 DGKTVLGTGKKTFTP

-945 DPEDRVVTA
+945 EGRVVTA

-967 KNGNDNPKGGDT
+967 KTGNDNPKGGDT

-986 EIAEHTEIN
+986 PIAEHKEID

-1028 VTYEGLAPGKVYTL
+1028 VTYEGLVPGKVYTL

-1048 KADGKTVLGTGNK
+1048 KADGKTVLGSGNK

-1102 RAGKDNPK
+1102 RTGKDNPK

-1118 DDNEI
+1118 DDNPI
-1123 ADHKDIND
+1123 AEHKDIND

-1145 NFADGAKQVENGA
+1145 NFADGAKQVENGT
-1158 VVVDTVD
+1158 VVVDTVE

-1170 KGKTYTLTAELK
+1170 KDKTYTLTAELK
-1182 ERLGEAAPYTEG
+1182 ERLGEAAPFREG

-1200 TETFQAPAENG
+1200 TETFTAEAENG
-1211 KVDVRITVDGLEDGE
+1211 KVDVRITVEGLNEGE

-1247 DTPDAPGANEI
+1247 DTPDAPGANKI
-1258 AEHKE
+1258 AEHKD
-1263 INDDNQTVE
+1263 INDDKQTVE
-1272 GPVDTPAPT
+1272 GPVNTPTTEPSTTTEETTPKET
-1281 TSEETIPTTTIQ
+1281 TSEEPTPTTTIQ
-1293 LLPSTDPSEPSE
+1293 LIPSTDPSAPGEA
-1305 STEETPVVPVPSEG
+1305 TEETPIVPVPSGE
-1319 TSEEPT
+1319 TSEEPVPST
-1325 PTTDVCKPVTSTSTV
+1325 TIQLIPSTETTAPTTDVCKPVTSTSTV

-1370 PGSTVPGTTVEESTT
+1370 KESTT

-1394 ASTPEEEPTPE
+1394 VSTTEEEPTPE
-1405 ESTPTVP
+1405 TSDESTTTVP
-1412 AEPTTSKETTT
+1412 AQPGTSEKTTEQ
-1423 TTEPTTS
+1423 TTEP
-1430 KETTE
+1430 
-1435 ATTKVTTSA
+1435 TKVTTSE
-1444 QPTTKPATPV
+1444 QPTKPTTPV

-1469 FPNPQIGTNAD
+1469 FPNPQIGTTAD
-1480 FANGATEVVSGT
+1480 FANGAKEVVSGT

-1627 FIGTNANFAEGSTEV
+1627 FIGTNANFAEGATEV

-1662 YTLIADLVA
+1662 YTLTADLVA
-1671 KGSGAIIGQGE
+1671 KRSGAIIGQGE
-1682 KQFVASES
+1682 KQFVASEA
-1690 GYGAVNVDITVAS
+1690 GYGSVNVDITVAS

-1708 VHAAVAFERLTSVEV
+1708 VYAAVAFERLTSVEV

-1834 ETAYGEIVVEIPVT
+1834 EAAYGEIVVEIPVT

-1897 NDGYQTVKTSEGNT
+1897 NDGYQTVETSEGDT
-1911 PPAEETTPATTT
+1911 PPAEKTTPATTT
-1923 PSTTTPVAPS
+1923 PSTTTPGAPA

-1952 GSSSDFDKK
+1952 GSSDFDKK

-2010 PAPVGKPV
+2010 PAPVGQPV

-2038 DDMPAYI
+2038 KDMPAYI